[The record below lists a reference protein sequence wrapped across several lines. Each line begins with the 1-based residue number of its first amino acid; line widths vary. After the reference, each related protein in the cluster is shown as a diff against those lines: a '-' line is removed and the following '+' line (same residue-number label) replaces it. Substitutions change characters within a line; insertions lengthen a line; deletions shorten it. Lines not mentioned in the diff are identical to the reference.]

1 VSTPSR
7 SSAPAHGGL
16 QVGPLAR
23 TPSAPSHALG
33 GWAARIGVS
42 RWSSYGWA
50 AIGVTTAFVAITCWW
65 VTQDASIPIYDVGD
79 HLAVAFIFHDM
90 IRAGNLLGPFNYE
103 SPYPPL
109 GAFIG
114 ALATF
119 VGGVNI
125 APPVIGENL
134 VFVPL
139 LAFGCYRTGR
149 LLFGARAGLLAVVF
163 VFGSPLLIAQFH
175 VFMLDAPETA
185 VVAVSI
191 WLLLMCKD
199 FSDVRFAALAGLVV
213 GLGLL
218 TKVQFPA
225 FVAGIVLMILLRGGW
240 RNRRGLIVF
249 ALVAFV
255 VAAPWYLDH
264 LEQFATFA
272 TDAGPHQGV
281 PVGDTPATWT
291 LTNFTWYFWNI
302 MNSQFLAPLFTLIVG
317 GTLWTVMTL
326 FRHRSDA
333 FSAELPAVKGL
344 TARDART
351 TRGPGGDTLDADT
364 DRGPFGARLEFFAGV
379 AIAWLLITLTPS
391 HDIRYGMPL
400 MPYLAVIATG
410 WIVYLPRTARL
421 LAIALVVLGVSA
433 NTLSTT
439 FGVGR
444 VVHIALKRPRPHGEE
459 DTDDIR
465 LYTNVGFLVAGPRRD
480 GDVPGLLE
488 ALHREGVKQITWG
501 LGQSR
506 YSDFST
512 EGIVALARIANLSV
526 ALAGTP
532 EFYNSTQ
539 VATLIHEPI
548 TAQAPPPCTR
558 VSNDAGASGVWV
570 ARYDPTARKL
580 ALYCPTRRPQY
591 YDIGGV

>member
-1 VSTPSR
+1 M
-7 SSAPAHGGL
+7 
-16 QVGPLAR
+16 
-23 TPSAPSHALG
+23 
-33 GWAARIGVS
+33 
-42 RWSSYGWA
+42 
-50 AIGVTTAFVAITCWW
+50 AFIAITCWW
-65 VTQDASIPIYDVGD
+65 VAQDTSIPIYDAGD
-79 HLAVAFIFHDM
+79 HLLVAFVFHDM

-114 ALATF
+114 AIATF
-119 VGGVNI
+119 VGGVNV
-125 APPVIGENL
+125 ASPVIGENL

-139 LAFGCYRTGR
+139 LTLGCYRTGR

-163 VFGSPLLIAQFH
+163 VLGSPLLIAQFH

-191 WLLLMCKD
+191 WLLLACKD
-199 FSDVRFAALAGLVV
+199 FSDVRLAALAGLAV

-225 FVAGIVLMILLRGGW
+225 FVAGIVLMALLRGG
-240 RNRRGLIVF
+240 RCNRRGLIVF
-249 ALVAFV
+249 ALLALV

-264 LEQFATFA
+264 LSQFATFE

-302 MNSQFLAPLFTLIVG
+302 LNSQFLAPLFTLIVG
-317 GTLWTVMTL
+317 GMIWTIVTLI
-326 FRHRSDA
+326 RHRRETPSGGP
-333 FSAELPAVKGL
+333 PAVDGLMPSDELTPQIGL
-344 TARDART
+344 TPQD
-351 TRGPGGDTLDADT
+351 GLPPQDADATKELGGGTAGVNT
-364 DRGPFGARLEFFAGV
+364 DRGPFGARLEFFVGLV
-379 AIAWLLITLTPS
+379 LAWLLITLTPS

-410 WIVYLPRTARL
+410 WIFYLPRAARL

-459 DTDDIR
+459 DTEDIR
-465 LYTNVGFLVAGPRRD
+465 LYTNAGFLVAAPRRD
-480 GDVPGLLE
+480 GDVPGLLD

-501 LGQSR
+501 LEQSR

-512 EGIVALARIANLSV
+512 EGILALARIANLSPGV
-526 ALAGTP
+526 TYTP
-532 EFYNSTQ
+532 EFYTSTQ

-548 TAQAPPPCTR
+548 TAHAPPVCTR
-558 VSNDAGASGVWV
+558 VSNDAGSSGVWV
-570 ARYDPTARKL
+570 GRYDAAAHKP

>member
-1 VSTPSR
+1 MPTPSR
-7 SSAPAHGGL
+7 PSAEAHGDL
-16 QVGPLAR
+16 QVGPLPR
-23 TPSAPSHALG
+23 APTQPLRLRV
-33 GWAARIGVS
+33 GWVSRVGVS
-42 RWSSYGWA
+42 RLSSYAWG
-50 AIGVTTAFVAITCWW
+50 AIGVATAFIAITCWW
-65 VTQDASIPIYDVGD
+65 LTQDTSIPIYDAGN
-79 HLAVAFIFHDM
+79 HLEVAFTFHDM
-90 IRAGNLLGPFNYE
+90 IKAGNLLGPFNYE

-114 ALATF
+114 AIATF
-119 VGGVNI
+119 IGGVNI
-125 APPVIGENL
+125 GPPIVGENL

-139 LAFGCYRTGR
+139 LTLGCYQTGR
-149 LLFGARAGLLAVVF
+149 LLFGPRAGLLAVIF

-191 WLLLMCKD
+191 WLLLACRD
-199 FSDVRFAALAGLVV
+199 FSDVRFAALAGLLV

-225 FVAGIVLMILLRGGW
+225 FVAGIVLMALLRGGW
-240 RNRRGLIVF
+240 RNRRGLVVF
-249 ALVAFV
+249 ALIALV

-264 LEQFATFA
+264 LAQFATFE

-281 PVGDTPATWT
+281 PIGDTPATWT
-291 LTNFTWYFWNI
+291 LTNFMWYFWNVL
-302 MNSQFLAPLFTLIVG
+302 NSQFLAPLFTLIVG
-317 GTLWTVMTL
+317 GAVWTGATLL
-326 FRHRSDA
+326 RHR
-333 FSAELPAVKGL
+333 
-344 TARDART
+344 RDAWS
-351 TRGPGGDTLDADT
+351 GESIKAEPPV
-364 DRGPFGARLEFFAGV
+364 DRGPYGARLEFFAGLV
-379 AIAWLLITLTPS
+379 VAWLLITLTPS

-488 ALHREGVKQITWG
+488 ALHREGVKQIAWA
-501 LGQSR
+501 LEQSR
-506 YSDFST
+506 YSDFSA
-512 EGIVALARIANLSV
+512 EGILALARIANLSP
-526 ALAGTP
+526 ALTEAP
-532 EFYNSTQ
+532 EFSNSTQ
-539 VATLIHEPI
+539 VATLIHGPI
-548 TAQAPPPCTR
+548 TAHTPPICTE

-570 ARYDPTARKL
+570 ARYDASVRKL

-591 YDIGGV
+591 YDIGGI